1 MSKQETKL
9 EWFYRVVIPKATS
22 VGAAVVVTGALFKI
36 QHYPGAGVMLGVGL
50 ITEAVIFLMG
60 LFQPAPPPEAHYE
73 WERVYPELA
82 ENTPINP
89 NRNKDKKKQLPVHD
103 SATADKLALIEKQIA
118 DSLGGDTLKNFGS
131 GMQKLT
137 QTVGQIKDVT
147 NTTVASEAYTKSLQ
161 TATKSMGDLN
171 KAYANTVGAMSEMA
185 NATKDAKEYHSQ
197 VQTITKNLGALNAV
211 YEMELKD
218 ANSHLKAMNKFY
230 TNLTTAMESMSD
242 ASKESQVFKDQMKS
256 LTTNLTQLNKVY
268 GNMLS
273 AMKG

>member
-1 MSKQETKL
+1 MMKTESKL
-9 EWFYRVVIPKATS
+9 NWFYRVVIPKATS
-22 VGAAVVVTGALFKI
+22 VGAAVVVVGALFKI
-36 QHYPGAGVMLGVGL
+36 EHLPGAGVMLAVGL
-50 ITEAVIFLMG
+50 LTEAAIFLFG
-60 LFQPAPPPEAHYE
+60 LFQPSPPPEAHYE
-73 WERVYPELA
+73 WEKVYPGLA
-82 ENTPINP
+82 DDTIKPVIQQGG
-89 NRNKDKKKQLPVHD
+89 KKLPVRD
-103 SATADKLALIEKQIA
+103 DKTAIALAAMESQLASAVKPEM
-118 DSLGGDTLKNFGS
+118 LKNFGA
-131 GMQKLT
+131 GMESLT
-137 QTVGQIKDVT
+137 KTVGQIKDVT
-147 NTTVASEAYTKSLQ
+147 NTTVASEAYTKSLT

-171 KAYANTVGAMSEMA
+171 SAYSKTLGAMSEMA

-197 VQTITKNLGALNAV
+197 VQVITKNLGALNAV

>member
-9 EWFYRVVIPKATS
+9 DWFYRVVVPKATS
-22 VGAAVVVTGALFKI
+22 LGAAIVVIGALFKI
-36 QHYPGAGVMLGVGL
+36 QHLPGAGEMLGVGL
-50 ITEAVIFLMG
+50 ITESLIFFLG
-60 LFQPAPPPEAHYE
+60 VFKPSPPPEAHYE

-82 ENTPINP
+82 SEGEIKPVKGKAP
-89 NRNKDKKKQLPVHD
+89 KKQLPQKD
-103 SATADKLALIEKQIA
+103 DKTVAALAALET
-118 DSLGGDTLKNFGS
+118 SLANSVSPDALKNFGS
-131 GMQKLT
+131 GMKKLT
-137 QTVGQIKDVT
+137 DSVNQMKDVS
-147 NTTVASEAYTKSLQ
+147 NTAVASESYTKSLQ
-161 TATKSMGDLN
+161 VATKSMGDLN
-171 KAYANTVGAMSEMA
+171 KAYSSTVSAMSEMA

-230 TNLTTAMESMSD
+230 ANLTTAMESMSD
-242 ASKESQVFKDQMKS
+242 ASKESQMFKDQMKS

>member
-9 EWFYRVVIPKATS
+9 EWFYRVVVPKATS
-22 VGAAVVVTGALFKI
+22 LGAAVVVLGALFKI
-36 QHYPGAGVMLGVGL
+36 QHYPGAALMLGVGL
-50 ITEAVIFLMG
+50 CTESFIFLMG
-60 LFQPAPPPEAHYE
+60 VFQPSPPPEAHYE
-73 WERVYPELA
+73 WERVYPELGESPKLPKPGTKKPVLPTA
-82 ENTPINP
+82 KPETLTKMAALEDALAKAVNP
-89 NRNKDKKKQLPVHD
+89 ESVKN
-103 SATADKLALIEKQIA
+103 
-118 DSLGGDTLKNFGS
+118 LGA

-147 NTTVASEAYTKSLQ
+147 NTTVASEQYTKSLQ
-161 TATKSMGDLN
+161 SATKSMGDLN
-171 KAYANTVGAMSEMA
+171 KAYANTVNAMSSMA
-185 NATKDAKEYHSQ
+185 NATKDAKEYHAQ

-230 TNLTTAMESMSD
+230 SNLTTAMESMSE
-242 ASKESQVFKDQMKS
+242 ASKESSVFRDQMKS
-256 LTTNLTQLNKVY
+256 LTGNLTQLNKIY

>member
-9 EWFYRVVIPKATS
+9 EWFYRVVVPKATS
-22 VGAAVVVTGALFKI
+22 LGAAVVVLGALFKI
-36 QHYPGAGVMLGVGL
+36 QHYKGAGAMLMIGL
-50 ITEAVIFLMG
+50 ITESFIFLMG
-60 LFQPAPPPEAHYE
+60 VFQPSPPPEAHYE
-73 WERVYPELA
+73 WEKVYPEL
-82 ENTPINP
+82 EMDNPTPRPTGKPTSIP
-89 NRNKDKKKQLPVHD
+89 QDTKTLSKIALLEKSLADAVSPD
-103 SATADKLALIEKQIA
+103 SVKN
-118 DSLGGDTLKNFGS
+118 LGT

-147 NTTVASEAYTKSLQ
+147 NTAVASEQYTKSLNL
-161 TATKSMGDLN
+161 ATKSMGDLN
-171 KAYANTVGAMSEMA
+171 KAYANTVNAMSSMA
-185 NATKDAKEYHSQ
+185 NATKDAKEYHAQ

-230 TNLTTAMESMSD
+230 SNLTVAMESMSE
-242 ASKESQVFKDQMKS
+242 ASKESSVFRDQMKS
-256 LTTNLTQLNKVY
+256 LTGNLTQLNKIY

>member
-9 EWFYRVVIPKATS
+9 EWFYRVVVPKATS
-22 VGAAVVVTGALFKI
+22 VGAAVVVIGALFKI

-50 ITEAVIFLMG
+50 TTEAVIFLLG
-60 LFQPAPPPEAHYE
+60 LFQPAAPPEAHYE

-82 ENTPINP
+82 EDSPIKPVKGKKPTKNLP
-89 NRNKDKKKQLPVHD
+89 ERDDKTAIALAAMESQLAAAVKP
-103 SATADKLALIEKQIA
+103 EM
-118 DSLGGDTLKNFGS
+118 LKNFGS
-131 GMQKLT
+131 GMEKLT

-161 TATKSMGDLN
+161 SATKSMGDLN

-242 ASKESQVFKDQMKS
+242 ASKESQAFKDQMKS

>member
-9 EWFYRVVIPKATS
+9 EWFYRVVVPKATS
-22 VGAAVVVTGALFKI
+22 LGAAVVVLGALFKI

-50 ITEAVIFLMG
+50 ITESFIFLMG
-60 LFQPAPPPEAHYE
+60 VFQPAPPPEAHYE
-73 WERVYPELA
+73 WEKVYPELA
-82 ENTPINP
+82 EANPI
-89 NRNKDKKKQLPVHD
+89 KKTKKETKQLPQRD
-103 SATADKLALIEKQIA
+103 DKTAIALAAMEKQLA
-118 DSLGGDTLKNFGS
+118 EAVKPEMLKGFGD

-147 NTTVASEAYTKSLQ
+147 NTTVASEQYTKSLQ
-161 TATKSMGDLN
+161 SATKSMGDLN
-171 KAYANTVGAMSEMA
+171 KAYANTVNAMSSMA
-185 NATKDAKEYHSQ
+185 NATKDAKEYHAQ

-230 TNLTTAMESMSD
+230 SNLTVAMESMSE
-242 ASKESQVFKDQMKS
+242 ASKESSVFRDQMKS
-256 LTTNLTQLNKVY
+256 LTGNLTQLNKVY

>member
-9 EWFYRVVIPKATS
+9 EWFYRVVVPKATS
-22 VGAAVVVTGALFKI
+22 LGAAIVVIGALFKI
-36 QHYPGAGVMLGVGL
+36 QHLPGAGLMLGIGL
-50 ITEAVIFLMG
+50 CTESFIFLMG
-60 LFQPAPPPEAHYE
+60 VFQPSPPPEAHYE
-73 WERVYPELA
+73 WERAYPELA
-82 ENTPINP
+82 SDTPVKPGQKKAVLPSSSPDTMKKMAALEEALAKAVNP
-89 NRNKDKKKQLPVHD
+89 D
-103 SATADKLALIEKQIA
+103 SVKN
-118 DSLGGDTLKNFGS
+118 LGA

-147 NTTVASEAYTKSLQ
+147 NTTVASESYTKSLQ
-161 TATKSMGDLN
+161 AATKSMGDLN
-171 KAYANTVGAMSEMA
+171 KAYANTVNAMASMA

-230 TNLTTAMESMSD
+230 SNLTVAMESMSE
-242 ASKESQVFKDQMKS
+242 ASKESSVFRDQMKA
-256 LTTNLTQLNKVY
+256 LTGNLTQLNKVY

>member
-9 EWFYRVVIPKATS
+9 DWFYRVVVPKATS
-22 VGAAVVVTGALFKI
+22 LGAAIVVIGALFKI
-36 QHYPGAGVMLGVGL
+36 QHLPFAGEMLGIGL
-50 ITEAVIFLMG
+50 ITESLIFFMG
-60 LFQPAPPPEAHYE
+60 VFQPPSPPEAHYE
-73 WERVYPELA
+73 WEKAYPELA
-82 ENTPINP
+82 SDEPVKLSGAKPKSNLPARDDKTTAALAAMEAQLVSAVNP
-89 NRNKDKKKQLPVHD
+89 DM
-103 SATADKLALIEKQIA
+103 
-118 DSLGGDTLKNFGS
+118 LKNFGS

-137 QTVGQIKDVT
+137 ASVDQMKDVT
-147 NTTVASEAYTKSLQ
+147 NTAVASEAYTKSLQ
-161 TATKSMGDLN
+161 SATKSMGDLN
-171 KAYANTVGAMSEMA
+171 KAYAGTVSAMSEMA
-185 NATKDAKEYHSQ
+185 NTTKDAKEYHAQ
-197 VQTITKNLGALNAV
+197 VQVITKNLGALNAV

-230 TNLTTAMESMSD
+230 SNLTVAMESMSD